1 MANKA
6 QKVIVRIGMSQEI
19 PALAIGEMGWD
30 IDYHRLRVGDGS
42 SIPTMVKTTKSV
54 GAFEYNFIDYVQYPE
69 IRMLPD
75 GTVDGVDI
83 SDLNAANGFVV
94 RRGNNL
100 WAHRSI
106 VNTDTYITITNPAG
120 TAGNPTIN
128 LSLEIVGRIFDS
140 LTEVAVD
147 DITIHGDGTEAAPLY
162 AHQASYTERGVV
174 ELATGQEVID
184 GITGSRAITP
194 ESLVARTSTFTRTG
208 LIRKATLAEVNAGVS
223 TDTVVVP
230 AYLHD
235 YVGDYVENYVENY
248 FETNISNYLRAS
260 RIFTVSTVGEQ
271 DNREYDGYDFVKEE
285 ITWPR
290 FFELEMMAAN
300 IGDNAGMSSSFWRCN
315 GEYVLDI
322 SRGSDGISRIRA
334 KFTVL
339 NNRLYRFDR
348 SSEANFGGAG
358 ATYYTNHDENDRFY
372 PLVTLDA
379 ADPIVRFRSSG
390 IVTAP
395 MPIRQRNYLE

>member
-208 LIRKATLAEVNAGVS
+208 LIRKATLAEVNEGVS

-248 FETNISNYLRAS
+248 FETNISNYLRNGRVYTVSSIKNINDSARFFYVDKADLIWPNFTRIDATAKISGTQGEQLDDNPWYLNNDLILSAPGPSGSTS
-260 RIFTVSTVGEQ
+260 RTTQSACFTVF
-271 DNREYDGYDFVKEE
+271 N
-285 ITWPR
+285 
-290 FFELEMMAAN
+290 
-300 IGDNAGMSSSFWRCN
+300 
-315 GEYVLDI
+315 DI
-322 SRGSDGISRIRA
+322 
-334 KFTVL
+334 V
-339 NNRLYRFDR
+339 YRFSR
-348 SSEANFGGAG
+348 WTRGASFSL
-358 ATYYTNHDENDRFY
+358 DEQDRFY
-372 PLVTLDA
+372 SIMPATPVLN
-379 ADPIVRFRSSG
+379 FEYSG
-390 IVTAP
+390 IPSSYTFT
-395 MPIRQRNYLE
+395 ISRRNYID